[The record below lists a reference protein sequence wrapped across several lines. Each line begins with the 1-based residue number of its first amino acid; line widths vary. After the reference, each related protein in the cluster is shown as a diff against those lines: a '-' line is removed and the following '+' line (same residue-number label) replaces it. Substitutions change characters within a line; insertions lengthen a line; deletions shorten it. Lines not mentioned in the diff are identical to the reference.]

1 MKSNEQI
8 KKFPPGEIGLP
19 KCAKNQ
25 SWEGGDKSWSLGGA
39 GALVALG
46 HFGPPGSTGACLPQL
61 GWEYGSMQK
70 PEQPTTR
77 LRVRRLRRA
86 FLLYSIVYII
96 NFNNVVSSKQEENER
111 KIH

>member
-19 KCAKNQ
+19 KCDKNQ

-46 HFGPPGSTGACLPQL
+46 HFGPPGSTGACLN
-61 GWEYGSMQK
+61 WDGSMGVCK
-70 PEQPTTR
+70 NLSNL
-77 LRVRRLRRA
+77 LRD
-86 FLLYSIVYII
+86 Y
-96 NFNNVVSSKQEENER
+96 E
-111 KIH
+111 

>member
-19 KCAKNQ
+19 KCDKNQ

-46 HFGPPGSTGACLPQL
+46 HFGPPGSTGASAST
-61 GWEYGSMQK
+61 GMGVWEYAK
-70 PEQPTTR
+70 TWATYYETTS
-77 LRVRRLRRA
+77 RLRRA
-86 FLLYSIVYII
+86 FLLYYSLY
-96 NFNNVVSSKQEENER
+96 N
-111 KIH
+111 